1 MKHTFL
7 ALFILCSLLIDAQVG
22 DAYTT
27 GINFEVFQSGV
38 QLKAG
43 NFDNEIK
50 GTRYLNDEYV
60 MGSLEIDGQSQG
72 FFLKY
77 DIYSDSFLFSTSK
90 TTVDDKYLT
99 RNPELVIKLNGKT
112 FQYFDFG
119 NEYDGYYE
127 IVGDIDSD
135 KKLLIKHGKTLI
147 EPQQAY
153 NTGYAKA
160 DKPKLITTTAYF
172 ILNKENHLTEVE
184 NHKKR
189 ILRSISDKKNE
200 KLVKLFIKTEDLD
213 FNEDG
218 KSLLKVLSYYYNL

>member
-1 MKHTFL
+1 
-7 ALFILCSLLIDAQVG
+7 
-22 DAYTT
+22 
-27 GINFEVFQSGV
+27 
-38 QLKAG
+38 
-43 NFDNEIK
+43 
-50 GTRYLNDEYV
+50 
-60 MGSLEIDGQSQG
+60 
-72 FFLKY
+72 
-77 DIYSDSFLFSTSK
+77 
-90 TTVDDKYLT
+90 
-99 RNPELVIKLNGKT
+99 
-112 FQYFDFG
+112 FDFG
-119 NEYDGYYE
+119 NEHDGYYE

-200 KLVKLFIKTEDLD
+200 KLVKSFIKTEDLD